1 MATAKA
7 TTTRTPDATTVHAK
21 ASTKTAA
28 VDAGAVIDLDRVRKP
43 FYAYVGVADLAV
55 EKLRNLP
62 EFYAHG
68 VNTAQAQVQQARGS
82 VKTLPVTVREQL
94 TSLPSKASST
104 YAELVKRGQKL
115 VTTVRNNP
123 NTKLAVKQAKTAR
136 TQAKAATTSVRRSAS
151 SAEKAAEET
160 ASEVG

>member
-1 MATAKA
+1 MVTAKA
-7 TTTRTPDATTVHAK
+7 TTTRTPRATTVNAK
-21 ASTKTAA
+21 ASTKAAA
-28 VDAGAVIDLDRVRKP
+28 VDAGAAIDLDRVRKP

-55 EKLRNLP
+55 EKLRSLP
-62 EFYAHG
+62 EVYVHG

-82 VKTLPVTVREQL
+82 VKTLPGTVREQL

-104 YAELVKRGQKL
+104 YAELVKRGEKL

-136 TQAKAATTSVRRSAS
+136 TQAKAATTSVRRSVS

-160 ASEVG
+160 VATTG

>member
-7 TTTRTPDATTVHAK
+7 TTTRTPRATTVDAK

-28 VDAGAVIDLDRVRKP
+28 VDLDRVRKP

-55 EKLRNLP
+55 EKLRSLP
-62 EFYAHG
+62 EAYVHG

-94 TSLPSKASST
+94 SSLPSKASST
-104 YAELVKRGQKL
+104 YTELVKRGQKL

-136 TQAKAATTSVRRSAS
+136 SQAKAATTSVRRSVS

-160 ASEVG
+160 ASEAG

>member
-7 TTTRTPDATTVHAK
+7 TTTRTPRATTVNAK
-21 ASTKTAA
+21 ASTKAGT
-28 VDAGAVIDLDRVRKP
+28 VDAGAVIDLERVRKP
-43 FYAYVGVADLAV
+43 FYAYVGVADFAV
-55 EKLRNLP
+55 EKLRHLP
-62 EFYAHG
+62 EVYVHG

-94 TSLPSKASST
+94 SALPSKASST
-104 YAELVKRGQKL
+104 YADLVKRGQKL

-123 NTKLAVKQAKTAR
+123 NAKLAVKQAKTAR
-136 TQAKAATTSVRRSAS
+136 SQAKAATTSVRRSVI

-160 ASEVG
+160 ATKTG